1 MSTVGLHTTTVPSRR
16 VLHWAAIIGSAAA
29 AVVIGLLTAR
39 SFFYTV
45 TDSKAGANATPSQSV
60 TAPAPVTS
68 EIVPSP
74 VIETNPQFFYGTG
87 DGSNGYYSEGPIYS
101 ERPGSSSK

>member
-45 TDSKAGANATPSQSV
+45 TDSKAGANATPSS
-60 TAPAPVTS
+60 
-68 EIVPSP
+68 IR
-74 VIETNPQFFYGTG
+74 
-87 DGSNGYYSEGPIYS
+87 YSASAGNLRNCALPCH
-101 ERPGSSSK
+101 